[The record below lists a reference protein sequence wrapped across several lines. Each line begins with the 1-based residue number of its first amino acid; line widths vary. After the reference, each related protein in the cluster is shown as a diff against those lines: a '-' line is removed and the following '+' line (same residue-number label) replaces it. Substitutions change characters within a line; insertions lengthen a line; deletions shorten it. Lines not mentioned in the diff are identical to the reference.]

1 MKWPYIRRPRTGFCA
16 ASHFFPWSVAG
27 AAALNGYVYKIYVYK
42 TVWWSRLY
50 DVAKRLSSPLTVTRA
65 RTLADCYN
73 AMLFRRCAA
82 TWHMRETIVHT
93 WRVSIVSIA
102 LPHALE
108 LFLWSTALATA
119 WLTGWCNSGK
129 QPCRSL
135 RTAMGSHSYIS
146 YTDSLVQRA
155 VSHPHFLTWCGGH
168 ADMRQPHNPASPFL
182 RGCDPPFRLTSI
194 WYDVVGMKQWQP
206 STPIQCCSRTSNVS
220 AFHCDP
226 PCLLHPCATRAVVD
240 MMI

>member
-1 MKWPYIRRPRTGFCA
+1 MKSLIWCGQAAKLTIDCDSRTYAC
-16 ASHFFPWSVAG
+16 
-27 AAALNGYVYKIYVYK
+27 
-42 TVWWSRLY
+42 RLLQCNA
-50 DVAKRLSSPLTVTRA
+50 VSPLRSYMTHTRNDCPYLA
-65 RTLADCYN
+65 RFHCFDRTSAR
-73 AMLFRRCAA
+73 FG
-82 TWHMRETIVHT
+82 
-93 WRVSIVSIA
+93 IVSMVYCVKPP
-102 LPHALE
+102 L
-108 LFLWSTALATA
+108 LATA

-168 ADMRQPHNPASPFL
+168 ADMRQPHNPANPFL

-226 PCLLHPCATRAVVD
+226 LCLLHPCATRAVVD

>member
-1 MKWPYIRRPRTGFCA
+1 MNFTAGVCCTLCWSMQNRCHSCLPSVQNNVTLRTNCKCLTPECIVITPECNEMALYPPTPHRLSVQPPIFSLGRWP
-16 ASHFFPWSVAG
+16 G

-182 RGCDPPFRLTSI
+182 RGCDPPFR
-194 WYDVVGMKQWQP
+194 
-206 STPIQCCSRTSNVS
+206 
-220 AFHCDP
+220 
-226 PCLLHPCATRAVVD
+226 
-240 MMI
+240 